1 MADQSK
7 DVELRIRARD
17 YSQKTLGQLTK
28 IIGTLTDVMTEQQA
42 AAERGEGSNKD
53 LAATYQRLED
63 AGKQL
68 LKLDAL
74 TKLFERQRKA
84 VEDAAKATEEAK
96 NKQAA
101 LADELSKV
109 ETLTKKQQKSLETA
123 TKQAERA
130 AKAEETRRTTLSRTA
145 DEMKRYGID
154 TANASQA
161 QSQFSSK
168 VAQVNAALER
178 QSKAMDTLPAASRA
192 AKLQQEANAQLAA
205 QQQATAQQVI
215 EARKKAA
222 AEREAASQVVQAL
235 QRQADQAL
243 ATARGYQSL
252 GRVVVKSTDDQ
263 SRYAQ
268 SLQQIIS
275 PAAAA
280 RSTLS
285 GVEKQ
290 VADLSSEITR
300 GGKNIKDGAAKLK
313 ELGAAQASLLN
324 MGRGIDAYRL
334 QVAVVRESRASYV
347 AAREEVKNL
356 AAQMKA
362 AGTDAG
368 GLGAKLNAAQQNLK
382 AAANALRN
390 ATQSARDSREALR
403 QAGINTSQLSAAQER
418 LTATANRTVTSA
430 QQVSAALRQQQQAGK
445 GATSMFKSLSDGG
458 RESLSI
464 FQRLRGEVLALA
476 TAYVGVQGTINLAGG
491 AVDAYKMRQQ
501 AMIKIAS
508 YVGESTEAQTAEWEY
523 LIGISNKLGLSISD
537 TAQSYTKFAVAANSV
552 GVSLQETKYVYEAVA
567 KASRAYG
574 LGADDINGVF
584 RALEQMYSKGQVYA
598 EELRQQLGERLP
610 GAVSIFAQGM
620 GISVEEMNKRLE
632 RGLVT
637 AEDEMTNFARRLGAL
652 TSPGAEAASAGV
664 QAAEARLQSAMVLF
678 KLAIADSGFIE
689 HYAKMLERLTAF
701 LNSAEGQ
708 MAAAKLGEAFSQVAD
723 AVVYLAEN
731 LDTVK
736 EIIIAIGLFKF
747 GQMLVGMAIGVTKL
761 VGKVKLLTAATFEL
775 EASLLAA
782 NTATGFLRAGLLR
795 LIPIFG
801 LVLASWAIGEW
812 AYETSETFQTVMDYV
827 GLYLRGAIELLGTLI
842 ATIPESLKDA
852 ARGAAHVF
860 KGMFSDQGEFVSNT
874 AKLWDD
880 LSKSWADAQ
889 DKMDR
894 KHAASTNYRMG
905 LVNTEFT
912 GWMAKIDELNRK
924 QLSPSGVTG
933 GFADMFGAQTQA
945 PPLTRPGFQYT
956 EDPGGG
962 STAASREVARLTKE
976 YEKLGLAAD
985 KAAKAAREA
994 LVRKDLPGRLQLID
1008 EEFAPRYAEAS
1019 KVGGEAGKQLVAQL
1033 DAIVAKRKEIE
1044 RLEFEN
1050 ATKGAANDN
1059 KRANALLSLRNQYQ
1073 QLEAS
1078 LGQREAKVDTT
1089 KTFAQRMA
1097 ADLAKV
1103 SVQYDQLIAK
1113 AKKLGDQKLVN
1124 QFEDLKKQNLEL
1136 ATLKARTD
1144 ELKRLEDDVNSQLE
1158 IKRSRLQEINALRE
1172 AGVISENEQVAR
1184 TVALYN
1190 EQNGAIA
1197 ASVDN
1202 LEAFARTMQSSMT
1215 AEQFA
1220 RINAEIASMRAGMKD
1235 ITGTYDQWDTMVVQG
1250 VLDGM
1255 STSLETVA
1263 SNLVDVFHGTM
1274 SIGEAFKNLGQVVQ
1288 KFFADFLLKIAQAI
1302 LQQMLLN
1309 ALAGAGWGGVSS
1321 AATAMGGVSS
1331 AAAPVPVKHS
1341 GGIVGGRANRTRDV
1355 SPNWFANAP
1364 RFHDGGLPGLKRD
1377 EVPTI
1382 LQKGEQVLSKDDPN
1396 NILNSAGKQAAGQ
1409 TQPTPIKI
1417 VNTFDASDVVSQ
1429 GLSTAAGEQAII
1441 NVVRSNRSAIKNL
1454 LK

>member
-53 LAATYQRLED
+53 LTATYQRLED

-109 ETLTKKQQKSLETA
+109 ETVTKKQQKSLETA

-222 AEREAASQVVQAL
+222 AEREAAAQVVQAL

-252 GRVVVKSTDDQ
+252 GRVIVKTADNQ

-290 VADLSSEITR
+290 VTDLSTEITR
-300 GGKNIKDGAAKLK
+300 GGRSIKDGAAKLK
-313 ELGAAQASLLN
+313 ELGAAQAALLN
-324 MGRGIDAYRL
+324 MGRGIDAYRQ

-368 GLGAKLNAAQQNLK
+368 ELGAKLNAAQQNLK
-382 AAANALRN
+382 ATANALRN
-390 ATQSARDSREALR
+390 ATLSARDSREALR

-445 GATSMFKSLSDGG
+445 GAASMFKSLSDSG

-464 FQRLRGEVLALA
+464 YQRLRGEVLALA

-491 AVDAYKMRQQ
+491 AIDAYKMRQQ
-501 AMIKIAS
+501 ALLKISAV
-508 YVGESTEAQTAEWEY
+508 VGQSAEAQNEQWQYMVGLA
-523 LIGISNKLGLSISD
+523 NKLGIELGVV
-537 TAQSYTKFAVAANSV
+537 TTSYTKFAVAANAV
-552 GVSLQETKYVYEAVA
+552 GIGMQETRYIYESVA
-567 KASRAYG
+567 KAGRVFALSS
-574 LGADDINGVF
+574 DDMNGVF
-584 RALEQMYSKGQVYA
+584 KALEQMLSKGQVYA
-598 EELRQQLGERLP
+598 EELRGQLGERLP
-610 GAVSIFAQGM
+610 GAVALFAKGM
-620 GISVEEMNKRLE
+620 GMSVQELTKALE
-632 RGLVT
+632 LGTVRS
-637 AEDEMTNFARRLGAL
+637 EDVINFARANAEQVDAL
-652 TSPGAEAASAGV
+652 VEKASGSV

-689 HYAKMLERLTAF
+689 HYAKMLERLTTF

-708 MAAAKLGEAFSQVAD
+708 MAAAKLGEAFSHVAD
-723 AVVYLAEN
+723 AVIYLADN
-731 LDTVK
+731 LETVK
-736 EIIIAIGLFKF
+736 EIIIALALLKF
-747 GQMLVGMAIGVTKL
+747 GQMLVGLAVGVTNF
-761 VGKVKLLTAATFEL
+761 VGKVKLLTGSMIAL
-775 EASLLAA
+775 DASLIAA
-782 NTATGFLRAGLLR
+782 NTSAGFLKAGLLR
-795 LIPIFG
+795 LIPAIG
-801 LVLASWAIGEW
+801 LVLAAWSLGEW
-812 AYETSETFQTVMDYV
+812 AYETSETFQKVMDYV
-827 GLYLRGAIELLGTLI
+827 GLYLRGAIELIGTLI
-842 ATIPESLKDA
+842 ATIPEALKDA
-852 ARGAAHVF
+852 ARGAKHVF
-860 KGMFSDQGEFVSNT
+860 KSMFEDQGEFFSNT
-874 AKLWDD
+874 AQLWRD
-880 LSKSWADAQ
+880 LEKSWADAQ
-889 DKMDR
+889 DKMDK
-894 KHAASTNYRMG
+894 KHAESTKYRMG
-905 LVNTEFT
+905 LVNTEFK

-924 QLSPSGVTG
+924 QMSPSGATG
-933 GFADMFGAQTQA
+933 GFADMFSTQTQA
-945 PPLTRPGFQYT
+945 PPLTRPGFQFT

-994 LVRKDLPGRLQLID
+994 LVRKDLPGRLKLID
-1008 EEFAPRYAEAS
+1008 EEFAPRYAEAN

-1059 KRANALLSLRNQYQ
+1059 KRANALLALRNQYEQ
-1073 QLEAS
+1073 MEAS
-1078 LGQREAKVDTT
+1078 LGQREAKIDPT
-1089 KTFAQRMA
+1089 KSFAQRMA

-1113 AKKLGDQKLVN
+1113 AKKLGDQKLAN

-1184 TVALYN
+1184 TVELYN
-1190 EQNGAIA
+1190 QQNGAIA

-1215 AEQFA
+1215 AEEFA
-1220 RINAEIASMRAGMKD
+1220 RINAEIASMRAGLQD
-1235 ITGTYDQWDTMVVQG
+1235 VSGTYTKMDTLIVDG

-1255 STSLETVA
+1255 LSGLEAVA
-1263 SNLVDVFHGTM
+1263 EGIAGVIDGTMTMGDVWSNLGDV
-1274 SIGEAFKNLGQVVQ
+1274 IRQ
-1288 KFFADFLLKIAQAI
+1288 FFADFLMQIAKAI
-1302 LQQMLLN
+1302 LQQMILN
-1309 ALAGAGWGGVSS
+1309 SLAGFSGPIGGAASAAGGV
-1321 AATAMGGVSS
+1321 AAGVAHGGAV
-1331 AAAPVPVKHS
+1331 VGS
-1341 GGIVGGRANRTRDV
+1341 GSMNRTR
-1355 SPNWFANAP
+1355 SAPASWFANAP
-1364 RFHDGGLPGLKRD
+1364 RMHTGGVVGLATD

-1382 LQKGEQVLSKDDPN
+1382 LQKGEEVLSAGDPRN
-1396 NILNSAGKQAAGQ
+1396 VMNGGGSTGGANVTVPGPVIYNMLDQDELAQAVMSNPATGSATVNIIRSKKREIKQILG
-1409 TQPTPIKI
+1409 I
-1417 VNTFDASDVVSQ
+1417 S
-1429 GLSTAAGEQAII
+1429 
-1441 NVVRSNRSAIKNL
+1441 
-1454 LK
+1454 

>member
-53 LAATYQRLED
+53 LTATYQRLED

-74 TKLFERQRKA
+74 TKLFERQSKA

-101 LADELSKV
+101 LAEELSKV

-192 AKLQQEANAQLAA
+192 AKLQQEATAQLAA

-222 AEREAASQVVQAL
+222 AERAAAEQVVQAL

-252 GRVVVKSTDDQ
+252 GRVIVKTADNQ

-275 PAAAA
+275 TAAAA

-290 VADLSSEITR
+290 VTDLSTEITR
-300 GGKNIKDGAAKLK
+300 GGKSIKDGAAKLK
-313 ELGAAQASLLN
+313 ELGAAQAALLN
-324 MGRGIDAYRL
+324 MGRGIDAYRQ
-334 QVAVVRESRASYV
+334 QVAVVRESRSSYV

-368 GLGAKLNAAQQNLK
+368 ELGAKLNTAQQNLK
-382 AAANALRN
+382 ATANALRN
-390 ATQSARDSREALR
+390 ATLSARDSREALR

-418 LTATANRTVTSA
+418 LTATANRTITSA

-445 GATSMFKSLSDGG
+445 GAASMFKSLSDGG

-476 TAYVGVQGTINLAGG
+476 TAYAGLQGTINLAGG
-491 AVDAYKMRQQ
+491 AVDAYKLRQQ
-501 AMIKIAS
+501 ALLKISAV
-508 YVGESTEAQTAEWEY
+508 VGQSAEAQNEQWQYMVGLA
-523 LIGISNKLGLSISD
+523 NKLGIELSVV
-537 TAQSYTKFAVAANSV
+537 AESYTKFAVAANAV
-552 GVSLQETKYVYEAVA
+552 GIGMQETRYIYESVA
-567 KASRAYG
+567 KAGRVFALSS
-574 LGADDINGVF
+574 DDMNGVF
-584 RALEQMYSKGQVYA
+584 KALEQMLSKGQVYA
-598 EELRQQLGERLP
+598 EELRGQLGERLP
-610 GAVSIFAQGM
+610 GAVALFAKGM
-620 GISVEEMNKRLE
+620 SMSVQELTKALE
-632 RGLVT
+632 LGTVRS
-637 AEDEMTNFARRLGAL
+637 EDVINFARANAEQVDAL
-652 TSPGAEAASAGV
+652 VEKASGSV

-689 HYAKMLERLTAF
+689 HYTKMLERLTAF

-708 MAAAKLGEAFSQVAD
+708 LAAAKLGEAFSQVAD
-723 AVVYLAEN
+723 AVIFLADN
-731 LDTVK
+731 LETVK
-736 EIIIAIGLFKF
+736 EIIIAMALLKF
-747 GQMLVGMAIGVTKL
+747 GQMLVGMAVGVTNL
-761 VGKVKLLTAATFEL
+761 VGKVKLLTGSMIAL
-775 EASLLAA
+775 DASLIAA
-782 NTATGFLRAGLLR
+782 NTSAGFLKAGLLR
-795 LIPIFG
+795 LIPAIG
-801 LVLASWAIGEW
+801 LVLAAWSLGEW
-812 AYETSETFQTVMDYV
+812 AYETSETFRTVMDYV

-842 ATIPESLKDA
+842 ATIPEALKDA
-852 ARGAAHVF
+852 ARGAKHVF
-860 KGMFSDQGEFVSNT
+860 MGMFKDQGEFVSNT

-894 KHAASTNYRMG
+894 KYAASANYRMG
-905 LVNTEFT
+905 LVNTEFN

-924 QLSPSGVTG
+924 QLSPSGATG
-933 GFADMFGAQTQA
+933 GFADMFNTQTQA
-945 PPLTRPGFQYT
+945 PPLTRPGFQFT

-962 STAASREVARLTKE
+962 STAASREVARLTEE

-985 KAAKAAREA
+985 NAAKAAREA

-1019 KVGGEAGKQLVAQL
+1019 KVEGEAGKQLVAQL

-1059 KRANALLSLRNQYQ
+1059 KRANSLQALRNQYEQ
-1073 QLEAS
+1073 MEAS
-1078 LGQREAKVDTT
+1078 LGQREAKIDPT
-1089 KTFAQRMA
+1089 KSFAQRME

-1113 AKKLGDQKLVN
+1113 AKKLGDQKLAG
-1124 QFEDLKKQNLEL
+1124 QFEDLKKQNLEM

-1172 AGVISENEQVAR
+1172 AGVISENEQVSR

-1190 EQNGAIA
+1190 EQNVAIA

-1202 LEAFARTMQSSMT
+1202 LEAFARTMQASMT
-1215 AEQFA
+1215 PEQFA
-1220 RINAEIASMRAGMKD
+1220 RINAEIATMRAGLKN
-1235 ITGTYDQWDTMVVQG
+1235 ITGTYTQWDTMIVNG

-1255 STSLETVA
+1255 STSLNTI
-1263 SNLVDVFHGTM
+1263 SQDLVEVMHGTM
-1274 SIGEAFKNLGQVVQ
+1274 SIGDAFQNLGVVVQ
-1288 KFFADFLLKIAQAI
+1288 KFFADFLLQIAQAI
-1302 LQQMLLN
+1302 LQQTILN
-1309 ALAGAGWGGVSS
+1309 ALAGAGWGGISNT
-1321 AATAMGGVSS
+1321 ATSMGGVAGAS
-1331 AAAPVPVKHS
+1331 VFHS
-1341 GGIVGGRANRTRDV
+1341 GGVVSGSSANRSRDV

-1377 EVPTI
+1377 EVPAI

-1396 NILNSAGKQAAGQ
+1396 NILNGAGQ
-1409 TQPTPIKI
+1409 QSSGPAQPMGVKI
-1417 VNTFDASDVVSQ
+1417 VNTFDSADVVSQ
-1429 GLSTAAGEQAII
+1429 GLSTAAGEQAVI
-1441 NVVRSNRSAIKNL
+1441 NVVKSNRSAIKNL

>member
-28 IIGTLTDVMTEQQA
+28 IIGTLTDVMSEQQA
-42 AAERGEGSNKD
+42 AAELGEGSNKD

-68 LKLDAL
+68 LRLDAL
-74 TKLFERQRKA
+74 TKLFERQSKA
-84 VEDAAKATEEAK
+84 VDEAAKATEEAK

-101 LADELSKV
+101 LAEELSKV
-109 ETLTKKQQKSLETA
+109 ETLTKKQQKAMEVSA
-123 TKQAERA
+123 KQTERA
-130 AKAEETRRTTLSRTA
+130 TKAEETRRTTLARTA
-145 DEMKRYGID
+145 AEMTKYGVD
-154 TANASQA
+154 TTRATEAQGRFSQM
-161 QSQFSSK
+161 
-168 VAQVNAALER
+168 VGQVNAALER
-178 QSKAMDTLPAASRA
+178 QSKTMDALPATSRA
-192 AKLQQEANAQLAA
+192 AKLQQEAAA
-205 QQQATAQQVI
+205 QRTLAQQVADK
-215 EARKKAA
+215 EVAAAQKKAA
-222 AEREAASQVVQAL
+222 AERAAADQVVQAL
-235 QRQADQAL
+235 QRQADQAI

-252 GRVVVKSTDDQ
+252 GRVIVKTSDDQ
-263 SRYAQ
+263 SRYAS

-280 RSTLS
+280 RSTMS

-290 VADLSSEITR
+290 VADLSAEIAK
-300 GGKNIKDGAAKLK
+300 GGKNIQDGAAKLK

-324 MGRGIDAYRL
+324 MGKGIDAYRQ
-334 QVAVVRESRASYV
+334 QVAVVREARATYV
-347 AAREEVKNL
+347 AARDEVKAL

-362 AGTDAG
+362 AGADAG
-368 GLGAKLNAAQQNLK
+368 ALGAKLNAAQQNLK
-382 AAANALRN
+382 TAANALR
-390 ATQSARDSREALR
+390 ATTQSARDSREALR
-403 QAGINTSQLSAAQER
+403 QAGINTAQLSSAQER

-430 QQVSAALRQQQQAGK
+430 QQVSAALRQQREAGK
-445 GATSMFKSLSDGG
+445 GAASMFESLSDSG

-464 FQRLRGEVLALA
+464 YQRLRGEVLALA
-476 TAYVGVQGTINLAGG
+476 TAYAGVQGTINLAGG
-491 AVDAYKMRQQ
+491 AVDAYKLRQQ

-537 TAQSYTKFAVAANSV
+537 TAQAYTKFAVSANSV
-552 GVSLQETKYVYEAVA
+552 GVSLQETKYVFEAVA

-620 GISVEEMNKRLE
+620 GVSVAEMNKRLE
-632 RGLVT
+632 QGLVAT
-637 AEDEMTNFARRLGAL
+637 GDEMSNFARRLGEL
-652 TSPGAEAASAGV
+652 TSAGAEAASAGV
-664 QAAEARLQSAMVLF
+664 QAAEARVQSAMTLF

-689 HYAKMLERLTAF
+689 HYARMLERLSEF

-708 MAAAKLGEAFSQVAD
+708 LAAAKLGEAFSHVAD
-723 AVVYLAEN
+723 AVIYLAEN

-736 EIIIAIGLFKF
+736 EVIIALALLKF
-747 GQMLVGMAIGVTKL
+747 GQMLVGMAVNVSGLVTKI
-761 VGKVKLLTAATFEL
+761 KTLTTTIWAL
-775 EASLLAA
+775 DASLLAA
-782 NTATGFLRAGLLR
+782 NTSASLLKAGLLR
-795 LIPIFG
+795 LIPVVG
-801 LVLASWAIGEW
+801 LILAAWTLGEW
-812 AYETSETFQTVMDYV
+812 AYDTSETFRQVADTV

-842 ATIPESLKDA
+842 ATIPEGLKDA
-852 ARGAAHVF
+852 ARGAKHAF
-860 KGMFSDQGEFVSNT
+860 MSMFSEQEEFKSGT
-874 AKLWDD
+874 AQLWED
-880 LSKSWADAQ
+880 LAKSWADAQ
-889 DKMDR
+889 DKMDK
-894 KHAASTNYRMG
+894 KHAESTKYRMG

-912 GWMAKIDELNRK
+912 GWMNKIDELNRK
-924 QLSPSGVTG
+924 QLSPSGDQG
-933 GFADMFGAQTQA
+933 GFAGLFGDQTQA
-945 PPLTRPGFQYT
+945 PPLTRPGFQFT

-962 STAASREVARLTKE
+962 STAASREVARLTKQ

-1019 KVGGEAGKQLVAQL
+1019 KVQGEAGKQLAAQL
-1033 DAIVAKRKEIE
+1033 DAIVAKRKEVE

-1050 ATKGAANDN
+1050 ATKGAANDT
-1059 KRANALLSLRNQYQ
+1059 KRASALQALRNQYE
-1073 QLEAS
+1073 QLEAAF
-1078 LGQREAKVDTT
+1078 GQREAKVDTT
-1089 KTFAQRMA
+1089 KSFAERMA

-1113 AKKLGDQKLVN
+1113 AKKLGDQKLAG

-1144 ELKRLEDDVNSQLE
+1144 ELKRLEGEANAQLE

-1172 AGVISENEQVAR
+1172 AGVISEDEQVAR

-1190 EQNGAIA
+1190 QQNEAIA
-1197 ASVDN
+1197 ASVNN

-1220 RINAEIASMRAGMKD
+1220 KINAEIATMRAGLQD
-1235 ITGTYDQWDTMVVQG
+1235 ISGTYDQWDTTVVQG

-1255 STSLETVA
+1255 STSLQTIA
-1263 SNLVDVFHGTM
+1263 SDLVEVFHGSM
-1274 SIGEAFKNLGQVVQ
+1274 SIGDAFKNLGQVVQ
-1288 KFFADFLLKIAQAI
+1288 QFFADFLLQIAQAI

-1321 AATAMGGVSS
+1321 AATSMGGTSTT
-1331 AAAPVPVKHS
+1331 AAVRHS
-1341 GGIVGGRANRTRDV
+1341 GGIVGARSNRTRDV
-1355 SPNWFANAP
+1355 SASWFANAP
-1364 RFHDGGLPGLKRD
+1364 RYHDGGLPGLKRD
-1377 EVPTI
+1377 EMPTI

-1396 NILNSAGKQAAGQ
+1396 NIMNGGPQTSAPA
-1409 TQPTPIKI
+1409 QPLGVKI
-1417 VNTFDASDVVSQ
+1417 VNTFDAADVVSQ
-1429 GLSTAAGEQAII
+1429 GLSTAAGEQSVL
-1441 NVVRSNRSAIKNL
+1441 NVVRTNRSAIKNL

>member
-28 IIGTLTDVMTEQQA
+28 IIGTLTDVMNEQQA
-42 AAERGEGSNKD
+42 AAELGEGSNKD

-74 TKLFERQRKA
+74 TKLFERQSKA

-101 LADELSKV
+101 LAEELSKV
-109 ETLTKKQQKSLETA
+109 ESLTKKQQKSLETA

-154 TANASQA
+154 TTNASQA
-161 QSQFSSK
+161 QSQFSST

-178 QSKAMDTLPAASRA
+178 QSKTMDTLPATSRA
-192 AKLQQEANAQLAA
+192 AKLQQEAEAQRILA
-205 QQQATAQQVI
+205 QQTADKEVAAVQ
-215 EARKKAA
+215 KKAA
-222 AEREAASQVVQAL
+222 AEREVADKVVQAL
-235 QRQADQAL
+235 QRQADQAI

-252 GRVVVKSTDDQ
+252 GRVIVKTSDDQ
-263 SRYAQ
+263 SRYAS

-290 VADLSSEITR
+290 VADLSAEITK

-324 MGRGIDAYRL
+324 MGRGIDAYRQ

-347 AAREEVKNL
+347 AARDEVKNL

-362 AGTDAG
+362 AGADAG
-368 GLGAKLNAAQQNLK
+368 TLSTKLNAAQQNLK
-382 AAANALRN
+382 NTASALRS

-403 QAGINTSQLSAAQER
+403 QAGINTTQLSAAQER

-430 QQVSAALRQQQQAGK
+430 QQVSAALRQQREAGK
-445 GATSMFKSLSDGG
+445 GAASMFDSLSDSG

-464 FQRLRGEVLALA
+464 YQRLRGEVLALA

-491 AVDAYKMRQQ
+491 AVDAYKLRQQ
-501 AMIKIAS
+501 ALLKISAV
-508 YVGESTEAQTAEWEY
+508 VGDSAEAQNEQWQYMVGLA
-523 LIGISNKLGLSISD
+523 NKLGIELSVV
-537 TAQSYTKFAVAANSV
+537 AESYTKFAVAANAV
-552 GVSLQETKYVYEAVA
+552 GIGMQETRYIYESIA
-567 KASRAYG
+567 KAGRVFALSS
-574 LGADDINGVF
+574 DDMNGVF
-584 RALEQMYSKGQVYA
+584 KALEQMLSKGQVYA
-598 EELRQQLGERLP
+598 EELRGQLGERLP
-610 GAVSIFAQGM
+610 GAVALFAKGM
-620 GISVEEMNKRLE
+620 GMSVQELTKALE
-632 RGLVT
+632 LGTVRS
-637 AEDEMTNFARRLGAL
+637 EDVINFARANAEQVDAL
-652 TSPGAEAASAGV
+652 VEKASGSV

-689 HYAKMLERLTAF
+689 HYAKMLERLSAF
-701 LNSAEGQ
+701 LNSSEGQ
-708 MAAAKLGEAFSQVAD
+708 LAAAKLGEAFSHVAD
-723 AVVYLAEN
+723 AVIYLAEN

-736 EIIIAIGLFKF
+736 DVIIALALLKF
-747 GQMLVGMAIGVTKL
+747 GQMLVGMVVNVTGL
-761 VGKVKLLTAATFEL
+761 VSKVKLLTGSMLTL
-775 EASLLAA
+775 DASLVAA
-782 NTATGFLRAGLLR
+782 NTSAGFLKAGLLR
-795 LIPIFG
+795 LIPVFG
-801 LVLASWAIGEW
+801 LVLAAWSIGEW
-812 AYETSETFQTVMDYV
+812 AYETSETVRTVLDQV

-842 ATIPESLKDA
+842 ATIPEALKDA
-852 ARGAAHVF
+852 ARGASHVI
-860 KGMFSDQGEFVSNT
+860 KGMFTEQGEFKSGT
-874 AKLWDD
+874 AQLWDD
-880 LSKSWADAQ
+880 LAKSWADAQ
-889 DKMDR
+889 DKMNK
-894 KHAASTNYRMG
+894 KHEESTRYRMG
-905 LVNTEFT
+905 LVDTEFN

-924 QLSPSGVTG
+924 QMSPSGDQG
-933 GFADMFGAQTQA
+933 GFAGMFSTQPEA
-945 PPLTRPGFQYT
+945 PPLTRPGFQFT
-956 EDPGGG
+956 QDPGGG
-962 STAASREVARLTKE
+962 STAASREVTRLTKE
-976 YEKLGLAAD
+976 YEKLGVAAD

-994 LVRKDLPGRLQLID
+994 LVRKDLPGRLALID
-1008 EEFAPRYAEAS
+1008 EEFAPRYAEAA
-1019 KVGGEAGKQLVAQL
+1019 KVEGDAGKKLVAQL
-1033 DAIVAKRKEIE
+1033 DAIVAKRKEVE

-1050 ATKGAANDN
+1050 ATKGAANDT
-1059 KRANALLSLRNQYQ
+1059 KRANAIQTLRNQYQ

-1078 LGQREAKVDTT
+1078 LGQREAKIDPT
-1089 KTFAQRMA
+1089 KSFAQRMA

-1113 AKKLGDQKLVN
+1113 AQKLGDQKLAS

-1144 ELKRLEDDVNSQLE
+1144 ELKRLESDVNAQLE
-1158 IKRSRLQEINALRE
+1158 IKRARLQEINALRE
-1172 AGVISENEQVAR
+1172 AGVISENEQVLR
-1184 TVALYN
+1184 TVELYN
-1190 EQNGAIA
+1190 QQNSAIA
-1197 ASVDN
+1197 TSVDN

-1215 AEQFA
+1215 ADQFA
-1220 RINAEIASMRAGMKD
+1220 KINAEIASMRAGLQD
-1235 ITGTYDQWDTMVVQG
+1235 ITGTYTQWDTMIVQG

-1255 STSLETVA
+1255 SNSLTSIGE
-1263 SNLVDVFHGTM
+1263 SLVGVFNGAM
-1274 SIGEAFKNLGQVVQ
+1274 SIGEAFQNLGNVVQ
-1288 KFFADFLLKIAQAI
+1288 QFFADFLMKIAQAI
-1302 LQQMLLN
+1302 LQQALLN
-1309 ALAGAGWGGVSS
+1309 ALAGAGFGGLSS
-1321 AATAMGGVSS
+1321 TATSMGGVAGAS
-1331 AAAPVPVKHS
+1331 VFHS
-1341 GGIVGGRANRTRDV
+1341 GGIVGNRANRSRDV
-1355 SPNWFANAP
+1355 STNWFANAP

-1396 NILNSAGKQAAGQ
+1396 NVLNQVGQQSAAPA
-1409 TQPTPIKI
+1409 QPMGLKI
-1417 VNTFDASDVVSQ
+1417 VNTFDASEVVSQ

-1441 NVVRSNRSAIKNL
+1441 NIVRTNRSTIKNL
-1454 LK
+1454 LGKG

>member
-53 LAATYQRLED
+53 LTATYQRLED

-222 AEREAASQVVQAL
+222 AERAAAEQVVQAL

-252 GRVVVKSTDDQ
+252 GRVIVKTADNQ

-290 VADLSSEITR
+290 VTDLSTEITR
-300 GGKNIKDGAAKLK
+300 GGKSIKDGAAKLK
-313 ELGAAQASLLN
+313 ELGAAQAALLN
-324 MGRGIDAYRL
+324 MGRGIDAYRQ

-368 GLGAKLNAAQQNLK
+368 ELGAKLNAAQQNLK
-382 AAANALRN
+382 ATANALRN
-390 ATQSARDSREALR
+390 ATLSARDSREALR

-445 GATSMFKSLSDGG
+445 GAASMFKSLSDSG

-464 FQRLRGEVLALA
+464 YQRLRGEVLALA

-491 AVDAYKMRQQ
+491 AIDAYKLRQQ
-501 AMIKIAS
+501 AMLKISAV
-508 YVGESTEAQTAEWEY
+508 VGDSAEAQNEQWQYMVGLA
-523 LIGISNKLGLSISD
+523 NKLGIELGVVA
-537 TAQSYTKFAVAANSV
+537 TSYTKFAVAANAV
-552 GVSLQETKYVYEAVA
+552 GIGMQETRYIYESIA
-567 KASRAYG
+567 KAGRVFALSS
-574 LGADDINGVF
+574 DDMNGVF
-584 RALEQMYSKGQVYA
+584 KALEQMLSKGQVYA
-598 EELRQQLGERLP
+598 EELRGQLGERLP
-610 GAVSIFAQGM
+610 GAVALFAKGM
-620 GISVEEMNKRLE
+620 GMSVQELTKALE
-632 RGLVT
+632 LGTVR
-637 AEDEMTNFARRLGAL
+637 AEDVINFARENAEQVDAL
-652 TSPGAEAASAGV
+652 VDKASGSV
-664 QAAEARLQSAMVLF
+664 QAAEARLQSAMILF

-689 HYAKMLERLTAF
+689 HYAKMLERLTQF

-708 MAAAKLGEAFSQVAD
+708 MAAAKLGEAFSHVAD
-723 AVVYLAEN
+723 AVIFLADN
-731 LDTVK
+731 LETVK
-736 EIIIAIGLFKF
+736 EIIIALALLKF
-747 GQMLVGMAIGVTKL
+747 GQMLVGMAVGVTDL
-761 VGKVKLLTAATFEL
+761 VGKVKLLTGSMIAL
-775 EASLLAA
+775 DASLIAA
-782 NTATGFLRAGLLR
+782 NTSAGLLKAGLLR
-795 LIPIFG
+795 LIPVFG
-801 LVLASWAIGEW
+801 LVLAAWSIGEW
-812 AYETSETFQTVMDYV
+812 AYETSETFQKVMDQV
-827 GLYLRGAIELLGTLI
+827 GLYLKGAIELLGTLI
-842 ATIPESLKDA
+842 ATIPEGLKDA
-852 ARGAAHVF
+852 ARGAKHVF
-860 KGMFSDQGEFVSNT
+860 KSMFKDQGEFVSNT
-874 AKLWDD
+874 AKLWAD

-889 DKMDR
+889 DKMDK
-894 KHAASTNYRMG
+894 KHAESTKYRMG
-905 LVNTEFT
+905 LVNTEFK

-924 QLSPSGVTG
+924 QLSPSGATG
-933 GFADMFGAQTQA
+933 GFADMFSTQTQA
-945 PPLTRPGFQYT
+945 PPLTRPGFQFT

-994 LVRKDLPGRLQLID
+994 LVRKDLPGRLKLID
-1008 EEFAPRYAEAS
+1008 EEFAPRYAEAN

-1059 KRANALLSLRNQYQ
+1059 KRANALLALRNQYEQ
-1073 QLEAS
+1073 MEAS
-1078 LGQREAKVDTT
+1078 LGQREAKIDPT
-1089 KTFAQRMA
+1089 KSFAERMA

-1113 AKKLGDQKLVN
+1113 AKKLGDPKLAN

-1136 ATLKARTD
+1136 ATLKAQTD

-1184 TVALYN
+1184 TVALYDQ
-1190 EQNGAIA
+1190 QNGAIA
-1197 ASVDN
+1197 TSVDN

-1215 AEQFA
+1215 AEEFA
-1220 RINAEIASMRAGMKD
+1220 RINAEIASMRAGLQD
-1235 ITGTYDQWDTMVVQG
+1235 VSGTYTKMDTLIVNG

-1255 STSLETVA
+1255 ISGLEGVAQGLAGIIDGSMSLGDA
-1263 SNLVDVFHGTM
+1263 FSNLGDIVR
-1274 SIGEAFKNLGQVVQ
+1274 Q
-1288 KFFADFLLKIAQAI
+1288 FFADFLAQIAKAI
-1302 LQQMLLN
+1302 LQQMILN
-1309 ALAGAGWGGVSS
+1309 ALAGLGGPIGG
-1321 AATAMGGVSS
+1321 AATAAGG
-1331 AAAPVPVKHS
+1331 AAASVAHS
-1341 GGIVGGRANRTRDV
+1341 GAVIGSGSANRTRTTPA
-1355 SPNWFANAP
+1355 SWFAAAP
-1364 RFHDGGLPGLKRD
+1364 RMHTGGVVGLAPD

-1382 LQKGEQVLSKDDPN
+1382 LQKGEEVLAKNDPRN
-1396 NILNSAGKQAAGQ
+1396 VMNGGAAGNPNVAVAGPTIYNMVDQ
-1409 TQPTPIKI
+1409 DDLTQAVMSNPATGPAI
-1417 VNTFDASDVVSQ
+1417 VNY
-1429 GLSTAAGEQAII
+1429 
-1441 NVVRSNRSAIKNL
+1441 IKTNKRQVKQIL
-1454 LK
+1454 GVG

>member
-42 AAERGEGSNKD
+42 AAGRGEGSNKD

-84 VEDAAKATEEAK
+84 VEDAAKATEEAE

-101 LADELSKV
+101 LAEELSKV
-109 ETLTKKQQKSLETA
+109 ETVTKKQQKSLETA

-178 QSKAMDTLPAASRA
+178 QSKAMDALPATARA
-192 AKLQQEANAQLAA
+192 AKLQQEAEAQRILAQQTADKEIAAA
-205 QQQATAQQVI
+205 Q
-215 EARKKAA
+215 KKAA
-222 AEREAASQVVQAL
+222 AERAAAEQVVQAL

-252 GRVVVKSTDDQ
+252 GRVIVKTADNQ

-290 VADLSSEITR
+290 VTDLSTEITR
-300 GGKNIKDGAAKLK
+300 GGKRIKDGAAKLK
-313 ELGAAQASLLN
+313 ELGAAQAALLN
-324 MGRGIDAYRL
+324 MGRGIDAYRQ

-382 AAANALRN
+382 ASANALRN
-390 ATQSARDSREALR
+390 ATQSARDNREALR

-418 LTATANRTVTSA
+418 LTATANRTVSSA
-430 QQVSAALRQQQQAGK
+430 QQVSAALRQQQAAGQ
-445 GATSMFKSLSDGG
+445 GAKTMFDSLSGSG

-501 AMIKIAS
+501 ALLKISAV
-508 YVGESTEAQTAEWEY
+508 VGQDIEEQNAQWQYMVGLA
-523 LIGISNKLGLSISD
+523 NKLGIELAVVA
-537 TAQSYTKFAVAANSV
+537 TSYTKFAVAANAV
-552 GVSLQETKYVYEAVA
+552 GIGMQETRYIYESIA
-567 KASRAYG
+567 KAGRVFALSS
-574 LGADDINGVF
+574 DDMNGVF
-584 RALEQMYSKGQVYA
+584 KALEQMLSKGQVYA
-598 EELRQQLGERLP
+598 EELRGQLGERLP
-610 GAVSIFAQGM
+610 GAVALFAKGM
-620 GISVEEMNKRLE
+620 GMSVQELTKALE
-632 RGLVT
+632 LGTVRS
-637 AEDEMTNFARRLGAL
+637 EDVINFARANAEQVDAL
-652 TSPGAEAASAGV
+652 VEKASGSV

-708 MAAAKLGEAFSQVAD
+708 MAAAKLGEAFSHVAD
-723 AVVYLAEN
+723 AVIYLAEN

-736 EIIIAIGLFKF
+736 EIITGLALLKF

-801 LVLASWAIGEW
+801 LVLASWEIGEW

-842 ATIPESLKDA
+842 ATIPEALKDA
-852 ARGAAHVF
+852 ARGAKHLF
-860 KGMFSDQGEFVSNT
+860 KSMFEDRGEFVSNT
-874 AKLWDD
+874 AKLWED

-894 KHAASTNYRMG
+894 KYAESAKFRMG
-905 LVNTEFT
+905 LVNTEFN

-924 QLSPSGVTG
+924 QLSPSGATG
-933 GFADMFGAQTQA
+933 GFAGMFNTQPEA
-945 PPLTRPGFQYT
+945 PPLTRPGFQFT

-1008 EEFAPRYAEAS
+1008 EEFAPRYAEAN

-1050 ATKGAANDN
+1050 ATKGAANDT
-1059 KRANALLSLRNQYQ
+1059 KRADALLALRNQYEQ
-1073 QLEAS
+1073 MEAS
-1078 LGQREAKVDTT
+1078 LGQREAKIDPT
-1089 KTFAQRMA
+1089 KSFAERMA

-1113 AKKLGDQKLVN
+1113 AKKLGDQKLAT

-1172 AGVISENEQVAR
+1172 AGVISEDEQVSR

-1190 EQNGAIA
+1190 EQNVAIA

-1220 RINAEIASMRAGMKD
+1220 KINAEIATMRAGLQD
-1235 ITGTYDQWDTMVVQG
+1235 ITGTYTQWDTMIVNG
-1250 VLDGM
+1250 VLDSM
-1255 STSLETVA
+1255 STSLNTIA
-1263 SNLVDVFHGTM
+1263 HDLVEVMHGTM
-1274 SIGEAFKNLGQVVQ
+1274 SIGDAFQNLGVVVQ
-1288 KFFADFLLKIAQAI
+1288 KFFADFLLQIAQAI

-1309 ALAGAGWGGVSS
+1309 ALAGAGWGGISNT
-1321 AATAMGGVSS
+1321 ATSMGGVAGAS
-1331 AAAPVPVKHS
+1331 VFHS
-1341 GGIVGGRANRTRDV
+1341 GGVVSGSSANRSRDV
-1355 SPNWFANAP
+1355 SSNWFANAP
-1364 RFHDGGLPGLKRD
+1364 RFHDGGMPGLKRD
-1377 EVPTI
+1377 EVPAI

-1396 NILNSAGKQAAGQ
+1396 NILNGAGQ
-1409 TQPTPIKI
+1409 QSSGPAQPMGVKI

>member
-28 IIGTLTDVMTEQQA
+28 IVGTLTDVMNEQQA

-68 LKLDAL
+68 LRLDAL
-74 TKLFERQRKA
+74 TKLFERQSKA
-84 VEDAAKATEEAK
+84 VEEAAKATEDAK

-101 LADELSKV
+101 LAEELSKV
-109 ETLTKKQQKSLETA
+109 ETVTKKQQKSLETA
-123 TKQAERA
+123 TKQSERA
-130 AKAEETRRTTLSRTA
+130 SKAEETRRTTLARTA

-154 TANASQA
+154 TATAAQA
-161 QSQFSSK
+161 QGQFSSM
-168 VAQVNAALER
+168 VGQVNAALER
-178 QSKAMDTLPAASRA
+178 QSKAMDTLPASSRA
-192 AKLQQEANAQLAA
+192 AKMQQEANAQLAA
-205 QQQATAQQVI
+205 QQEATAKT
-215 EARKKAA
+215 EADSRKKAA
-222 AEREAASQVVQAL
+222 AEKEAADKVVQAL
-235 QRQADQAL
+235 QRQADQAV

-252 GRVVVKSTDDQ
+252 GRVVVKTTDDQ

-290 VADLSSEITR
+290 VADLSAEVTK
-300 GGKNIKDGAAKLK
+300 GGKNLKDGAAKLK
-313 ELGAAQASLLN
+313 ELGAAQTALMS
-324 MGRGIDAYRL
+324 MGKGIDAYRQ
-334 QVAVVRESRASYV
+334 QVAVVRESRATYV

-368 GLGAKLNAAQQNLK
+368 ELGAKLNAAQQNMK
-382 AAANALRN
+382 TAAIGMRN
-390 ATQSARDSREALR
+390 ATQAARDSRDALK
-403 QAGINTSQLSAAQER
+403 QAGINTSQLSAAQAR
-418 LTATANRTVTSA
+418 LTATANRTVSSA
-430 QQVSAALRQQQQAGK
+430 QQVSAALRQQQQAGQ

-491 AVDAYKMRQQ
+491 AIDAYKLRQQ

-523 LIGISNKLGLSISD
+523 LVGISNKLGLSISD
-537 TAQSYTKFAVAANSV
+537 TAQAYTKFAVSAHSV
-552 GVSLQETKYVYEAVA
+552 GVSLQETKYVFEAVA

-574 LGADDINGVF
+574 LSADDINGVF

-620 GISVEEMNKRLE
+620 GISVAEMNKRLE

-637 AEDEMTNFARRLGAL
+637 AGDEMTNFARRLGAL
-652 TSPGAEAASAGV
+652 TSAGAEASSEGV
-664 QAAEARLQSAMVLF
+664 QAAEARVQSAMTLF

-689 HYAKMLERLTAF
+689 HYAKMLERLTQF

-708 MAAAKLGEAFSQVAD
+708 LAAAKLGEAFSHAAD
-723 AVVYLAEN
+723 AVIYLAEN

-736 EIIIAIGLFKF
+736 EAVIAIGLFKF
-747 GQMLVGMAIGVTKL
+747 GQMLVGMAIKVTAA
-761 VGKVKLLTAATFEL
+761 VGKVQLLTAAAFEL

-782 NTATGFLRAGLLR
+782 GTATGVLRAGLLR
-795 LIPIFG
+795 LIPILG
-801 LVLASWAIGEW
+801 LVLASWEIGEW
-812 AYETSETFQTVMDYV
+812 AYETSETVRSVLDTV
-827 GLYLRGAIELLGTLI
+827 GLYLKGAIELLGTII
-842 ATIPESLKDA
+842 ATIPEGLKDA
-852 ARGAAHVF
+852 ARGAKHVF
-860 KGMFSDQGEFVSNT
+860 KSMFEDQGEFVSNT
-874 AKLWDD
+874 AKLWAD
-880 LSKSWADAQ
+880 LEKSWADAQ
-889 DKMDR
+889 DKMDK
-894 KHAASTNYRMG
+894 KHAESTKYRMG

-912 GWMAKIDELNRK
+912 GWMNKIDELNRK
-924 QLSPSGVTG
+924 QLSPSGDQG
-933 GFADMFGAQTQA
+933 GFAGLFGEKPEA
-945 PPLTRPGFQYT
+945 PSLKRPGFQYT

-962 STAASREVARLTKE
+962 STAASREVAKLTKE
-976 YEKLGLAAD
+976 YEKLDKAAD
-985 KAAKAAREA
+985 KAAKSAREA
-994 LVRKDLPGRLQLID
+994 LVRKDLPGRLKLVD
-1008 EEFAPRYAEAS
+1008 EEFAPKYAAAR
-1019 KVGGEAGKQLVAQL
+1019 KVEGEAGKQLVAQL

-1044 RLEFEN
+1044 RLEYQN
-1050 ATKGAANDN
+1050 STKGAANDT
-1059 KRANALLSLRNQYQ
+1059 KRANALQALRNQYEQ
-1073 QLEAS
+1073 MEAS
-1078 LGQREAKVDTT
+1078 FGQREAKIDTT
-1089 KTFAQRMA
+1089 KSFTERMS

-1113 AKKLGDQKLVN
+1113 SKKLGDQKLAT

-1144 ELKRLEDDVNSQLE
+1144 ELKRLEDDVNAQLE

-1197 ASVDN
+1197 TSITN

-1220 RINAEIASMRAGMKD
+1220 KINAEIATMRAGLQD
-1235 ITGTYDQWDTMVVQG
+1235 IAGTYDQWDTMIVQG

-1255 STSLETVA
+1255 STSLDTIA
-1263 SNLVDVFHGTM
+1263 HDLVEVFHGAM
-1274 SIGEAFKNLGQVVQ
+1274 SIGDAFKNLGQVVRQ
-1288 KFFADFLLKIAQAI
+1288 FFADFLLQVAQAI
-1302 LQQMLLN
+1302 LQQTLLT
-1309 ALAGAGWGGVSS
+1309 ALAGAGWGGLSNT
-1321 AATAMGGVSS
+1321 ATSMGGVAGAS
-1331 AAAPVPVKHS
+1331 VFHS
-1341 GGIVGGRANRTRDV
+1341 GGIIGNRASRTREV
-1355 SPNWFANAP
+1355 STNWFANAP

-1377 EVPTI
+1377 EVPAI

-1396 NILNSAGKQAAGQ
+1396 NILNGAGQ
-1409 TQPTPIKI
+1409 QSAAPAQPMGIKI
-1417 VNTFDASDVVSQ
+1417 VNTFDAADVVSQ
-1429 GLSTAAGEQAII
+1429 GLSTGAGEQAII

>member
-42 AAERGEGSNKD
+42 AAEKGEGTASAMDAAYKRLAD
-53 LAATYQRLED
+53 AGEKLLRLKSLTELFDRQTETLREAAEATEQARKKHEALAAEMAQVAKMTD
-63 AGKQL
+63 KQ
-68 LKLDAL
+68 KGALD
-74 TKLFERQRKA
+74 K
-84 VEDAAKATEEAK
+84 
-96 NKQAA
+96 
-101 LADELSKV
+101 
-109 ETLTKKQQKSLETA
+109 
-123 TKQAERA
+123 AERA
-130 AKAEETRRTTLSRTA
+130 TARAQKAEDTRRTTLGRTVDELKRFGIEVGDVARVQGTFA
-145 DEMKRYGID
+145 DATKKINLE
-154 TANASQA
+154 
-161 QSQFSSK
+161 
-168 VAQVNAALER
+168 LER
-178 QSKAMDTLPAASRA
+178 QEKAMEALPAASRA

-205 QQQATAQQVI
+205 QQQATSRQVI

-222 AEREAASQVVQAL
+222 AEREAAAQVVQAL

-252 GRVVVKSTDDQ
+252 GRVIVKTADNQ
-263 SRYAQ
+263 SQYAQ

-290 VADLSSEITR
+290 VTDLSTEITR
-300 GGKNIKDGAAKLK
+300 GGKSIKDGAAKLK
-313 ELGAAQASLLN
+313 ELGAAQAALLN
-324 MGRGIDAYRL
+324 MGRGIDAYRQ
-334 QVAVVRESRASYV
+334 QVAVARESRASYV

-368 GLGAKLNAAQQNLK
+368 TLGAKLNAAQQNLK
-382 AAANALRN
+382 ATANALRN
-390 ATQSARDSREALR
+390 ATLSARDSREALR

-445 GATSMFKSLSDGG
+445 GAASMFKSLSDSG

-464 FQRLRGEVLALA
+464 YQRLRGEVLALA

-491 AVDAYKMRQQ
+491 AVDAYKLRQQ

-637 AEDEMTNFARRLGAL
+637 AGDEMTNFARRLGAL
-652 TSPGAEAASAGV
+652 TSAGAEAASTGV
-664 QAAEARLQSAMVLF
+664 QAAEARVQSAMTLF

-689 HYAKMLERLTAF
+689 HYTKMLERLTAF

-708 MAAAKLGEAFSQVAD
+708 LAAAKLGEAFSHVAD
-723 AVVYLAEN
+723 AVIYLAEN
-731 LDTVK
+731 LETVK
-736 EIIIAIGLFKF
+736 EIIIALALLKF
-747 GQMLVGMAIGVTKL
+747 GQMLVGMAVGVTDL
-761 VGKVKLLTAATFEL
+761 VGKVKLLTGSMIAMD
-775 EASLLAA
+775 ASLIAA
-782 NTATGFLRAGLLR
+782 NTSAGFLKAGLLR
-795 LIPIFG
+795 LIPAIG
-801 LVLASWAIGEW
+801 LVLAAWSLGEW
-812 AYETSETFQTVMDYV
+812 AYETSETFRTVMDYV
-827 GLYLRGAIELLGTLI
+827 GLYLRGAIELIGTSI
-842 ATIPESLKDA
+842 ATIPEALKDA
-852 ARGAAHVF
+852 ARGAKHFF
-860 KGMFSDQGEFVSNT
+860 KGMFKDQGEFVSNT
-874 AKLWDD
+874 AKLWED

-894 KHAASTNYRMG
+894 KYAASAKFRMG
-905 LVNTEFT
+905 LVNTEFK
-912 GWMAKIDELNRK
+912 GWMDKIDELNRK
-924 QLSPSGVTG
+924 QMSPSGATG
-933 GFADMFGAQTQA
+933 GFAGMFNTQPEA
-945 PPLTRPGFQYT
+945 PPLTRPGFQFT

-985 KAAKAAREA
+985 RAAKAAREA

-1008 EEFAPRYAEAS
+1008 EEFAPRYAEAN

-1033 DAIVAKRKEIE
+1033 DAIVAKRKEVE

-1059 KRANALLSLRNQYQ
+1059 KRANALLALRNQYEQ
-1073 QLEAS
+1073 MEAS
-1078 LGQREAKVDTT
+1078 LGQREAKIDPT
-1089 KTFAQRMA
+1089 KSFAERMA

-1113 AKKLGDQKLVN
+1113 AKKLGDQKLAT

-1190 EQNGAIA
+1190 EQNSAIA

-1220 RINAEIASMRAGMKD
+1220 KINAEIASMRAGLQD
-1235 ITGTYDQWDTMVVQG
+1235 ITGTYTQWDTMIVQG

-1255 STSLETVA
+1255 SNSLNTIA
-1263 SNLVDVFHGTM
+1263 HDLVEVMHGTM
-1274 SIGEAFKNLGQVVQ
+1274 SIGDAFQNLGVVVQ
-1288 KFFADFLLKIAQAI
+1288 KFFADFLLQIAQAI

-1309 ALAGAGWGGVSS
+1309 ALAGAGWGGISNT
-1321 AATAMGGVSS
+1321 ATSMGGVAGAS
-1331 AAAPVPVKHS
+1331 VFHS
-1341 GGIVGGRANRTRDV
+1341 GGVVGGRANRTRDV

-1396 NILNSAGKQAAGQ
+1396 NILNGAGQ
-1409 TQPTPIKI
+1409 QSSGPAQPMGVKI

>member
-28 IIGTLTDVMTEQQA
+28 IIGTLTDVMAEQQA

-53 LAATYQRLED
+53 LTATYQRLED

-68 LKLDAL
+68 LRLDAL
-74 TKLFERQRKA
+74 TKLFERQSKA
-84 VEDAAKATEEAK
+84 VEEAAKATEEAK

-101 LADELSKV
+101 LAEELSKT
-109 ETLTKKQQKSLETA
+109 ENITKKQQKSLETA
-123 TKQAERA
+123 TKQSERA
-130 AKAEETRRTTLSRTA
+130 AKAEETRRTTLARTA

-154 TANASQA
+154 TATAAQA
-161 QSQFSSK
+161 QGQFSSM
-168 VAQVNAALER
+168 VGQVNAALER
-178 QSKAMDTLPAASRA
+178 QSKAMDTLPASSRA
-192 AKLQQEANAQLAA
+192 AKMQQETNAQLAA
-205 QQQATAQQVI
+205 QQEATAKMVV
-215 EARKKAA
+215 ESRKKAA
-222 AEREAASQVVQAL
+222 AEKAAAEQVVQAL
-235 QRQADQAL
+235 QRQADQAI

-252 GRVVVKSTDDQ
+252 GRVVVKTTDDQ

-300 GGKNIKDGAAKLK
+300 GGKNLKDGAAKLK

-324 MGRGIDAYRL
+324 MGRGIDAYRQ

-390 ATQSARDSREALR
+390 TTQSARDSREALR
-403 QAGINTSQLSAAQER
+403 QAGINTGQLSAAQER
-418 LTATANRTVTSA
+418 LTATANRTVASA

-458 RESLSI
+458 RESLSV

-491 AVDAYKMRQQ
+491 AVDAYKLRQQ

-537 TAQSYTKFAVAANSV
+537 TAQAYTKFAVSANSV
-552 GVSLQETKYVYEAVA
+552 GVSLQETKYVFEAVA

-574 LGADDINGVF
+574 LGTDDINGVF

-620 GISVEEMNKRLE
+620 GVSVAEMNKRLE
-632 RGLVT
+632 QGLVAT
-637 AEDEMTNFARRLGAL
+637 GDEMANFARRLGEL
-652 TSPGAEAASAGV
+652 TSAGAEAASEGV
-664 QAAEARLQSAMVLF
+664 QAAEARVQSAMTLF

-689 HYAKMLERLTAF
+689 HYAKMLERLAEF

-708 MAAAKLGEAFSQVAD
+708 LAAAKLGEAFSHAAD
-723 AVVYLAEN
+723 AVIYLAEN

-736 EIIIAIGLFKF
+736 EAVIAIGLFKF
-747 GQMLVGMAIGVTKL
+747 GQMLVGMAIKVTAA
-761 VGKVKLLTAATFEL
+761 VGKVQLLTAAAFEL

-782 NTATGFLRAGLLR
+782 GTATGVLRAGLLR
-795 LIPIFG
+795 LIPILG
-801 LVLASWAIGEW
+801 LVLASWEIGEW
-812 AYETSETFQTVMDYV
+812 AYETSETVRTVLDTV
-827 GLYLRGAIELLGTLI
+827 GLYLKGAIELLGTII
-842 ATIPESLKDA
+842 ATIPEGLKDA
-852 ARGAAHVF
+852 ARGAKHVF
-860 KGMFSDQGEFVSNT
+860 KSMFEDQGEFVSNT

-880 LSKSWADAQ
+880 LAKSWADAQ
-889 DKMDR
+889 DKMDK
-894 KHAASTNYRMG
+894 KHAESTKYRMG

-912 GWMAKIDELNRK
+912 GWMNKIDELNRK
-924 QLSPSGVTG
+924 QLSPSGDQG
-933 GFADMFGAQTQA
+933 GFAGLFGEKPEA
-945 PPLTRPGFQYT
+945 PSLKRPGFQYT

-962 STAASREVARLTKE
+962 STAASREVTRLTTLFG
-976 YEKLGLAAD
+976 KLDVAAD
-985 KAAKAAREA
+985 KAAKSAKEA
-994 LVRKDLPGRLQLID
+994 LVRKDLPGRLKLID

-1019 KVGGEAGKQLVAQL
+1019 KVEGEAGKKLIAQL
-1033 DAIVAKRKEIE
+1033 DAIVAKRKEVE
-1044 RLEFEN
+1044 RLEFQN
-1050 ATKGAANDN
+1050 ATKGAASDT
-1059 KRANALLSLRNQYQ
+1059 KRANALLALRNQYEQ
-1073 QLEAS
+1073 MAAS
-1078 LGQREAKVDTT
+1078 FGQREAKIDTT
-1089 KTFAQRMA
+1089 KSFTERMA

-1113 AKKLGDQKLVN
+1113 AKKLGDQKLAT

-1144 ELKRLEDDVNSQLE
+1144 ELKRLEDDVNAQLE

-1197 ASVDN
+1197 TSIDN

-1220 RINAEIASMRAGMKD
+1220 KINAEIATMRAGLHD
-1235 ITGTYDQWDTMVVQG
+1235 IAGTYDQWDTMIVQG

-1255 STSLETVA
+1255 STSLNSIA
-1263 SNLVDVFHGTM
+1263 HDLVEVFHGAM
-1274 SIGEAFKNLGQVVQ
+1274 SIGDAFKNLGQVVQ
-1288 KFFADFLLKIAQAI
+1288 QFFADFLLKIAQAI
-1302 LQQMLLN
+1302 LQQTLLN
-1309 ALAGAGWGGVSS
+1309 ALAGAGWGGLSNT
-1321 AATAMGGVSS
+1321 ATSMGGVAGAS
-1331 AAAPVPVKHS
+1331 VLHS
-1341 GGIVGGRANRTRDV
+1341 GGIIGNRASRTRDV
-1355 SPNWFANAP
+1355 STNWFANAP
-1364 RFHDGGLPGLKRD
+1364 RFHDGGLPGLKSD
-1377 EVPTI
+1377 EVPAI

-1396 NILNSAGKQAAGQ
+1396 NILNGAGQQAAAAPA
-1409 TQPTPIKI
+1409 QPMGVKI

>member
-101 LADELSKV
+101 LAEELSKV
-109 ETLTKKQQKSLETA
+109 ETVTKKQQKSLETA
-123 TKQAERA
+123 TKQSERA
-130 AKAEETRRTTLSRTA
+130 AKAEESRRTTLARTA

-222 AEREAASQVVQAL
+222 AEREAAAQVVQAL

-290 VADLSSEITR
+290 VTDLSTEITR
-300 GGKNIKDGAAKLK
+300 GGKSIKDGAAKLK

-324 MGRGIDAYRL
+324 MGRGIDAYRQ

-403 QAGINTSQLSAAQER
+403 QAGINTGQLSAAQER

-491 AVDAYKMRQQ
+491 AVDAYKLRQQ
-501 AMIKIAS
+501 ALLKISAV
-508 YVGESTEAQTAEWEY
+508 VGQSAEAQNEQWQYMVGLA
-523 LIGISNKLGLSISD
+523 NKLGIELSVVA
-537 TAQSYTKFAVAANSV
+537 TSYTKFAVAANAV
-552 GVSLQETKYVYEAVA
+552 GIGMQETRYIYESIA
-567 KASRAYG
+567 KAGRVFALSS
-574 LGADDINGVF
+574 DDMNGVF
-584 RALEQMYSKGQVYA
+584 KALEQMLSKGQVYA
-598 EELRQQLGERLP
+598 EELRGQLGERLP
-610 GAVSIFAQGM
+610 GAVALFAKGM
-620 GISVEEMNKRLE
+620 GMSVQELTKALE
-632 RGLVT
+632 LGTVRS
-637 AEDEMTNFARRLGAL
+637 EDVINFARANAEQVDAL
-652 TSPGAEAASAGV
+652 VEKASGSV

-723 AVVYLAEN
+723 AVIYLAEN

-852 ARGAAHVF
+852 ARGAKHVF
-860 KGMFSDQGEFVSNT
+860 KSMFEDQGEFVSNT

-894 KHAASTNYRMG
+894 KYAASANYRMG
-905 LVNTEFT
+905 LVNTEFN

-924 QLSPSGVTG
+924 QLSPSGATG

-945 PPLTRPGFQYT
+945 PPLTRPGFQFT

-1019 KVGGEAGKQLVAQL
+1019 KVEGEAGKQLVAQL

-1078 LGQREAKVDTT
+1078 LGQREAKIDPT
-1089 KTFAQRMA
+1089 KSFAQRMA

-1113 AKKLGDQKLVN
+1113 AKKLGDQKLAG
-1124 QFEDLKKQNLEL
+1124 QFEGLKKQNLEL

-1190 EQNGAIA
+1190 QQNGAIA

-1255 STSLETVA
+1255 STSLNTVA
-1263 SNLVDVFHGTM
+1263 HNLVEVFHGAM
-1274 SIGEAFKNLGQVVQ
+1274 SIGDAFKNLGQVVQ
-1288 KFFADFLLKIAQAI
+1288 QFFADFLLKIAQAI

-1321 AATAMGGVSS
+1321 AAMAMGGVSS
-1331 AAAPVPVKHS
+1331 AAASVPVKHS
-1341 GGIVGGRANRTRDV
+1341 GGIVGGRSNRTRDV

-1396 NILNSAGKQAAGQ
+1396 NILNGAGQ
-1409 TQPTPIKI
+1409 QSSGPAQPMGVKI